1 MSKMEKKFHSMICLV
16 VVLKLPQI
24 RNVTNITDADNT
36 IVIKVIFTRSIKERI
51 CFFNSLLNLYKCMVN
66 KIWADNSKRINKIII
81 NLLILSN
88 NFESKS
94 SPNKDACSIKNTQD
108 NTPK

>member
-1 MSKMEKKFHSMICLV
+1 M
-16 VVLKLPQI
+16 LKLPQT
-24 RNVTNITDADNT
+24 RNANT
-36 IVIKVIFTRSIKERI
+36 IAVPESAIITKVIFTKIIKERI
-51 CFFNSLLNLYKCMVN
+51 CFFNSLLNLYKFLVN

-81 NLLILSN
+81 NLLILLN

-108 NTPK
+108 NAPR

>member
-1 MSKMEKKFHSMICLV
+1 M
-16 VVLKLPQI
+16 PQT
-24 RNVTNITDADNT
+24 RKANT
-36 IVIKVIFTRSIKERI
+36 IAVPESTIITKVIFTKIIKERI
-51 CFFNSLLNLYKCMVN
+51 CFFNSLLNLYKFLVN

-81 NLLILSN
+81 NLLILPN

>member
-1 MSKMEKKFHSMICLV
+1 MLKF
-16 VVLKLPQI
+16 PQT
-24 RNVTNITDADNT
+24 RNAST
-36 IVIKVIFTRSIKERI
+36 IVVPESAIITKVIFTRIIKERI
-51 CFFNSLLNLYKCMVN
+51 CFFNSLLNLYKFLVN

-81 NLLILSN
+81 NLLILPN

-94 SPNKDACSIKNTQD
+94 SPNKDACNIKNTQD